1 MTELHDRL
9 RTLVDYWIDHN
20 QEHEEEMRQWAGKAA
35 PLGRPVAE
43 ALQMAAASLCATTLA
58 RGRAD
63 CVIALGKENKQ
74 G

>member
-35 PLGRPVAE
+35 PLGPHVAE
-43 ALQMAAASLCATTLA
+43 ALQMAAAKLAEATTCIKRA
-58 RGRAD
+58 RDVLHEAPHQSG
-63 CVIALGKENKQ
+63 
-74 G
+74 

>member
-35 PLGRPVAE
+35 PLGPQVAE
-43 ALQMAAASLCATTLA
+43 VLQMAAAKLAEATTCLKRA
-58 RGRAD
+58 RDVLHEAPHQSG
-63 CVIALGKENKQ
+63 
-74 G
+74 

>member
-35 PLGRPVAE
+35 PLGPQVAE
-43 ALQMAAASLCATTLA
+43 GLQMAAAKLAEATTCLKGA
-58 RGRAD
+58 RD
-63 CVIALGKENKQ
+63 ALHEAPHQSG
-74 G
+74 